1 MNSAIC
7 GVCSHSDLV
16 HVCHFQIERESPS
29 QSHRLYEDGEGE
41 WADDEAVCG
50 VVVCAQTDR
59 SPRLRNAAADSSSHG
74 FDGRTDELTNKHTAW
89 VE

>member
-1 MNSAIC
+1 MCAIFK
-7 GVCSHSDLV
+7 L
-16 HVCHFQIERESPS
+16 RES
-29 QSHRLYEDGEGE
+29 QSVTGCARMGRGRE

-74 FDGRTDELTNKHTAW
+74 FDGRTN
-89 VE
+89 